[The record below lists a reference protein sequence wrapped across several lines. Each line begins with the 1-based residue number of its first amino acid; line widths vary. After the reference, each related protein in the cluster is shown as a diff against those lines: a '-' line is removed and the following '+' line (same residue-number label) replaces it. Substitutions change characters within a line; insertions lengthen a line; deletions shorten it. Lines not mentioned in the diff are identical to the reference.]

1 MKRKMIPIY
10 RKSSPR
16 TGKDY
21 DVKMIDERQ
30 LAAYLKRGYFAKL
43 PKKKPKPDPEPKP
56 KPNKEPESD
65 KPKIRSI
72 ETIPPSK
79 LSDEIKVKI
88 KRARGTFKKIA
99 GRFNVTPYTVSRI
112 KKGKIK

>member
-21 DVKMIDERQ
+21 DVKMINERQ

-43 PKKKPKPDPEPKP
+43 PKKKPKEEPETPPEP
-56 KPNKEPESD
+56 E
-65 KPKIRSI
+65 KPKIRGVK
-72 ETIPPSK
+72 TIPPSK
-79 LSDEIKVKI
+79 LSDEIKAKI
-88 KRARGTFKKIA
+88 KRSRGTFKKIA
-99 GRFNVTPYTVSRI
+99 ERFGVTSYTVSRI